1 MANPSKEYD
10 GILLQR
16 LREGDR
22 QAFSILYERYSGRI
36 YGNILRLV
44 KEKEPAQELLQDVF
58 MKLWEK
64 RETITIETSFTAY
77 LFAISKHLVLNMFRR
92 ISIEHQAAARLRAV
106 HSELYQHVEEHVEYK
121 EAQKALQQA
130 IDNLPA
136 RRREIYLLV
145 KTEGNSYE
153 QVSNLLGISRATVND
168 HVVKANRHVYGH
180 LSRSGLISIALM
192 ILLAV

>member
-1 MANPSKEYD
+1 
-10 GILLQR
+10 
-16 LREGDR
+16 
-22 QAFSILYERYSGRI
+22 
-36 YGNILRLV
+36 
-44 KEKEPAQELLQDVF
+44 
-58 MKLWEK
+58 
-64 RETITIETSFTAY
+64 
-77 LFAISKHLVLNMFRR
+77 MFRR

>member
-1 MANPSKEYD
+1 MANPISEQD
-10 GILLQR
+10 GNLLQQ
-16 LREGDR
+16 LRDGDR

-44 KEKEPAQELLQDVF
+44 KEKEAAQELLQDVF

-64 RETITIETSFTAY
+64 RETITIETSFAAY
-77 LFAISKHLVLNMFRR
+77 LFTISKHLVLNLFRR
-92 ISIEHQAAARLRAV
+92 ISVEHQAAAQLRAA
-106 HSELYQHVEEHVEYK
+106 HSELYQHVEEHLEYK
-121 EAQKALQQA
+121 ETQKALQQA

-168 HVVKANRHVYGH
+168 HIVKANRYVYSH

-192 ILLAV
+192 MLLTA

>member
-106 HSELYQHVEEHVEYK
+106 HSELYQHVE
-121 EAQKALQQA
+121 ALQQA